1 MHCLLEVFTFKI
13 FDQKYLSTPCTLCR
27 VVRGEYCCCWCG
39 WPLCTEE
46 CGDTE
51 NHRRECQFFQDR
63 QARVRVTQFGVPN
76 SLYEA
81 LLPLRVLLLK
91 ITNPR
96 VYNLLGLLMD
106 HQDQV
111 SESRRRRYKRISDT
125 IRHHWNFGKDFTH
138 EEIVRVL
145 GILSVNSF
153 TIHDGV
159 EDGTGLIGI
168 FKSQQFNWQ
177 IVLKY
182 FWS

>member
-168 FKSQQFNWQ
+168 FKSQQFN
-177 IVLKY
+177 
-182 FWS
+182 